1 MNLRRLFSLLNLHL
15 AGVAV
20 LLVLNLVL
28 LMRLFFA
35 WHDASSDKSEEYGSL
50 HMTYMQLQAQMSHL
64 QGLPQKVDQ
73 ARTDADK
80 FFDQRFAPN
89 YSTMAGELG
98 ALAAKNNVRLTR
110 AQYTPT
116 PAIHGLTEVH
126 IDASLSGEY
135 APLMRFIN
143 GIERDKDHVFFIINQ
158 VAFNGQQGG
167 LVNVRLRMT
176 TYLRSSSDLPPAT
189 NEQPQTNTEAAALRF
204 PEVR

>member
-1 MNLRRLFSLLNLHL
+1 MNIRRLFTLLNLHIL
-15 AGVAV
+15 GVAV

-28 LMRLFFA
+28 LTRLFFA
-35 WHDASSDKSEEYGSL
+35 WHEASSDQSEEYEAQ

-98 ALAAKNNVRLTR
+98 ALAVKNNVRLTR

-116 PAIHGLTEVH
+116 PAINGLTEVR
-126 IDASLSGEY
+126 IDASLGGEY

-143 GIERDKDHVFFIINQ
+143 GIERDKNHVFFIINQ

-176 TYLRSSSDLPPAT
+176 TYLRSSSDLPSST
-189 NEQPQTNTEAAALRF
+189 EQQALANTEAAALQ
-204 PEVR
+204 PPGVH